1 MNKKSK
7 GSVLLNVVLIV
18 ALVICV
24 LIISGKNKKIESLTD
39 EVHSY
44 MYSSND
50 DFDFDDDDDD
60 EEEETTKKKEESTTK
75 KQKEESTTKK
85 KKEETTKK
93 SSGVDPDLKKV
104 LDGYEKFVNEYV
116 DFMKEYTDN
125 PSLEAVA
132 KYGKMMSDYAKHM
145 DEIDDIDEDELSD
158 EDYAYYID
166 VTARVSKKLLEVQ

>member
-7 GSVLLNVVLIV
+7 GSVFLNVVLII

-24 LIISGKNKKIESLTD
+24 IVINGKNKKIEKLEEEAKSDLY
-39 EVHSY
+39 SY
-44 MYSSND
+44 
-50 DFDFDDDDDD
+50 FDDMDIDTDD
-60 EEEETTKKKEESTTK
+60 EEETTKKKEESTTK
-75 KQKEESTTKK
+75 KKEESTTKK
-85 KKEETTKK
+85 KKEKTTKK
-93 SSGVDPDLKKV
+93 SSGVDPDLKEV

-125 PSLEAVA
+125 PSLDAVA
-132 KYGKMMSDYAKHM
+132 KYGKMMSDYAKYM

-158 EDYAYYID
+158 DDYAYYID